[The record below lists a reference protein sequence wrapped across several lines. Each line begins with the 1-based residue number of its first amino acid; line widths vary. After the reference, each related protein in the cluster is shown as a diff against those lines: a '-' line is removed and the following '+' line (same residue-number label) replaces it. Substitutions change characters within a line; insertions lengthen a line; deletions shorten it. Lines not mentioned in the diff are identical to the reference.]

1 MSESQLR
8 RSIEVANK
16 TWITQLTGNE
26 RSTLVATFTGW
37 MLDGM
42 DVMVY
47 SFVLPTL
54 ISLWHISKGEAG
66 LLGTSALLLSSLGGW
81 LAGLAADR
89 YGRVKVLQLTIL
101 WFAFFTFLS
110 GFANG
115 FTQLLIFRGLQGL
128 GFGGEWAVGSV
139 LIGETIR
146 SEYRGRAVGTVQ
158 GGWAVGWGISA
169 LFYTLLF
176 AVLPPGLAW
185 RAMFWV
191 GLLPALLVVWIRSH
205 VSESDIFE
213 HSVAMKKTKSSAHFL
228 QIFSPALLR
237 TTLLAS
243 LVALGAQG
251 GYHAITTWLPLYLTA
266 RGLSVTHTGGYLL
279 VVIAGSFAGY
289 LTAAHLADRIGRKWT
304 LIQGKRPPGAK
315 PLTGEDYFEK
325 LPPVKYRIVAYDY
338 GLKTNILR
346 RLRQHGF
353 QVRVLPATATAKEA
367 LASDPDGIF
376 LSNGPGD
383 PGVLTYAHQTVRE
396 LIGKKPIFG
405 ICLGHQ
411 ILGYAPGGKTFKLK
425 FGHRGGNQ
433 PVKDLTTGRIS
444 ITSQNHGF
452 AVDPDSLPA
461 GEVETTQINLN
472 DQTSE
477 GLRHREY
484 PIFSVQYHPEAAP
497 GPHDA
502 NYFFREFGKMIE
514 NDSRTS

>member
-1 MSESQLR
+1 MSGSQLR
-8 RSIEVANK
+8 HGVETVNK
-16 TWITQLTGNE
+16 TWITQLTVNE
-26 RSTLVATFTGW
+26 RSTLVATFAGW

-47 SFVLPTL
+47 SLVLPTL

-89 YGRVKVLQLTIL
+89 YGRVRVLQLTIL

-158 GGWAVGWGISA
+158 GGWSIGWGISA
-169 LFYTLLF
+169 LFYTLFF

-191 GLLPALLVVWIRSH
+191 GFLPALLAWWIRSH
-205 VSESDIFE
+205 VSESDVFE
-213 HSVAMKKTKSSAHFL
+213 RSLAVKKARSSTHFL
-228 QIFSPALLR
+228 QIFSPELLK

-243 LVALGAQG
+243 LVALGGQG
-251 GYHAITTWLPLYLTA
+251 GYHAITTWLPLYLSA

-304 LIQGKRPPGAK
+304 LILFAV
-315 PLTGEDYFEK
+315 LSFMTVLLY
-325 LPPVKYRIVAYDY
+325 
-338 GLKTNILR
+338 T
-346 RLRQHGF
+346 
-353 QVRVLPATATAKEA
+353 VLPISNHVMLFLGFPLGFFPSGAFSPMGAFFTELFPTSLRGSGQGFAYNLGRGVGALFPALVGYFSAHMQLGEA
-367 LASDPDGIF
+367 IAVFAVSAYLLMG
-376 LSNGPGD
+376 LS
-383 PGVLTYAHQTVRE
+383 VLLLPET
-396 LIGKKPIFG
+396 
-405 ICLGHQ
+405 
-411 ILGYAPGGKTFKLK
+411 
-425 FGHRGGNQ
+425 RGM
-433 PVKDLTTGRIS
+433 DLT
-444 ITSQNHGF
+444 
-452 AVDPDSLPA
+452 
-461 GEVETTQINLN
+461 E
-472 DQTSE
+472 
-477 GLRHREY
+477 
-484 PIFSVQYHPEAAP
+484 
-497 GPHDA
+497 
-502 NYFFREFGKMIE
+502 
-514 NDSRTS
+514 